1 MQSGRVGSPGTTSGE
16 VPIRAREQRPV
27 SLQPIVPI
35 RPTSDAAKSLSPT
48 VATNAPTM
56 ARARRR
62 WRSFRVARWATFV
75 LVLVALSGA
84 VAWGVVRVRAAL
96 TTYHAVTADVQGLQ
110 GLESSNFSTFTPDDA
125 ARVHAQ
131 FAQLET
137 DIDLLVR
144 LTRVPN
150 RFERLVIGLPY
161 VGPRYQ
167 AGTQTLQVVKLLADS
182 GTSGSAIGEQ
192 VLQAYKTNGLSA
204 STAPASPT
212 WLDVV
217 DQRMPQIVQITNQID
232 EAMALRAHID
242 ERYLPLA
249 AQAKL
254 AKFDEITS
262 RYDLNQ
268 FVNTQLPAL
277 QSAFGA
283 DGPARYLILIQN
295 PSELRPSG
303 GFPGTIAL
311 VTFDRGQLQSY
322 EFYDV
327 YDLNQAYTE
336 STHQPIPQPWPL
348 AHYAASPELSI
359 LDASWWSDFPT
370 SAATIMS
377 MYQATGWP
385 PIKGVIALDPA
396 MVGSMLRITGPITI
410 DVDGEMR
417 TITADNVHDEIE
429 RQRALQRAGE
439 KTQDVHKQV
448 VAIIGK
454 DIIERIKN
462 GDRATMLRMAK
473 AVEQSANHRDLQIY
487 SSDANVQAIIAKRS
501 WSGSLI
507 PDPSIPTL
515 ALTYANVAFGKSSE
529 LMHPTYAVT
538 IDPPVDGM
546 RLVHLQVTLDH
557 TGSPDDDPFYEGFQR
572 WWIEVTLPAGSERI
586 GSNQATVTNSEEP
599 NGGSYEIPLPSGT
612 RAMLNID
619 FRMPEPSDLLIR
631 RQAGLTPAQVTVV
644 QPGCNTA
651 QKAAT
656 LNTDLLVTLGAT
668 CPYVSPK

>member
-1 MQSGRVGSPGTTSGE
+1 MQSGRVGSPGAIKSE
-16 VPIRAREQRPV
+16 VPARAREKRPV
-27 SLQPIVPI
+27 LLQPIAPV
-35 RPTSDAAKSLSPT
+35 RPTTAAERPPSAS
-48 VATNAPTM
+48 VAKTPAKVK
-56 ARARRR
+56 ARRR
-62 WRSFRVARWATFV
+62 WTWFRVTRW
-75 LVLVALSGA
+75 VAFIFLLAALGG
-84 VAWGVVRVRAAL
+84 VGYWGVKRAQTAL
-96 TTYHAVTADVQGLQ
+96 ETYHAVAADVQGLQ
-110 GLESSNFSTFTPDDA
+110 GLESSNFSTFTPNDA
-125 ARVHAQ
+125 ARVHTQ
-131 FAQLET
+131 FVQLQT
-137 DIDLLVR
+137 DVNFLIR
-144 LTRVPN
+144 LTSVPN
-150 RFERLVIGLPY
+150 RFQSFVNGLPY

-167 AGTQTLQVVKLLADS
+167 AGSQTLQVVKLLADS
-182 GTSGSAIGEQ
+182 GASGSAIGEQ
-192 VLQAYKTNGLSA
+192 VLQAYKTTGLSA
-204 STAPASPT
+204 STAPTSPT

-217 DQRMPQIVQITNQID
+217 DQNMPEIVQITGQINKAMSLRSQID
-232 EAMALRAHID
+232 V
-242 ERYLPLA
+242 RYLPTA
-249 AQAKL
+249 AQTKL

-262 RYDLNQ
+262 RYDLNKL
-268 FVNTQLPAL
+268 VNTQLPAL

-311 VTFDRGQLQSY
+311 ITFDRGQLQSY

-327 YDLNQAYTE
+327 YDLNQAYTT

-417 TITADNVHDEIE
+417 TITADNVHAEIE

-462 GDRATMLRMAK
+462 GDRATMLKMAK
-473 AVEQSANHRDLQIY
+473 AIEQTANHRDLQIY
-487 SSDANVQAIIAKRS
+487 SSDPKVQAIIAKRS

-507 PDPSIPTL
+507 PDPNIPTL

-529 LMHPTYAVT
+529 LMHPSYSVT
-538 IDPPVDGM
+538 IDPPVNGM

-557 TGSPDDDPFYEGFQR
+557 TGSPYDDPFYEGFQR
-572 WWIEVTLPAGSERI
+572 WWVDVTLPIGSERI
-586 GSNQATVTNSEEP
+586 GSNLATVTNPEEP

-612 RAMLNID
+612 QATLNID
-619 FRMPEPSDLLIR
+619 FRMPENSDLLIR
-631 RQAGLTPAQVTVV
+631 RQAGLTPAQVTVTQPSCNAV
-644 QPGCNTA
+644 Q
-651 QKAAT
+651 QAAT
-656 LNTDLLVTLGAT
+656 LNTDLLVKLGAS